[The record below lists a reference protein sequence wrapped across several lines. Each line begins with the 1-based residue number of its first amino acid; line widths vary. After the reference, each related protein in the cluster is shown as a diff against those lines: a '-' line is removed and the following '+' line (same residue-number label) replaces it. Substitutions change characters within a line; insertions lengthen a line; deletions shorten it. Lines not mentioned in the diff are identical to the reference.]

1 MVNIETRPCVVTAL
15 EKFDYP
21 IRVAALRLMG
31 SGDSIDAVLD
41 DVMADKELLREVVKL
56 LSHMAYAGLLEY
68 YGGWDDE
75 SAHWTLSR
83 EHALAED
90 LSTIEAQL
98 LQTHEGTPELKLK
111 MKAVETEI
119 RAAYQDDMD
128 QAATRPTR
136 QLPPGTPVSYA
147 MLRGL
152 AILRQRE
159 RDEQ

>member
-1 MVNIETRPCVVTAL
+1 VIT
-15 EKFDYP
+15 F
-21 IRVAALRLMG
+21 
-31 SGDSIDAVLD
+31 SI
-41 DVMADKELLREVVKL
+41 
-56 LSHMAYAGLLEY
+56 HGLVEY
-68 YGGWDDE
+68 YGSWDHE

-98 LQTHEGTPELKLK
+98 LQTHEATPELKAQ
-111 MKAVETEI
+111 MKAVETEV

-128 QAATRPTR
+128 RVAARPTR

-152 AILRQRE
+152 SVLRQRE